1 MRQQM
6 EKIRR
11 ALLSVSDKSG
21 LVELARMLQ
30 NAGVELIASGGTA
43 KALQDAGLS
52 VVSVEKWTGSPE
64 LLGGRIKTLHPRIH
78 AGILARR
85 EDERDEK
92 DLHALGADFIDLVV
106 VNFYPF
112 RDAVASGKPL
122 PEVIESIDVGGPTM
136 ARAAAKN
143 FHHVVVLSDAL
154 DYPEFVEAFRKGEG
168 TIPEELRQQFAART
182 VARLAAYDSAITE
195 HLSAGDYVGVILQR
209 LQECRY
215 GENPHQKG
223 ALFVE
228 VGQPP
233 KGLSALKQLQG
244 KALSYNNL
252 QDVHA
257 ALMLTREFQNCAAV
271 IIKHATPCGVGLALT
286 PAQAVRRALETDPVS
301 AFGGIVA
308 LTKPMDKETAHILA
322 EIFLEVI
329 LAPQIGEEALAE
341 FAKKKSL
348 RILTYDIED
357 LRSFGNG
364 KDMRAVWGGYLR
376 QESDERFPELSDLQV
391 VTKRAPTPSEMEAL
405 ELAWR
410 VCKHVRSNA
419 IVFADAVHTLGIGAG
434 QMSRVDS
441 VEIAVRKATKAGL
454 SLIGSAC
461 ASDAFFPFR
470 DGLDAAARAG
480 ATAVIEPGGS
490 VRDAEVIEAANEQNV
505 AMVFTGRRHFRH

>member
-1 MRQQM
+1 M
-6 EKIRR
+6 KIRR

-21 LVELARMLQ
+21 LVELARSLHH
-30 NAGVELIASGGTA
+30 ASVEMIASGGTA
-43 KALQDAGLS
+43 KALMDAGLP

-85 EDERDEK
+85 SEASDVEDLRQ
-92 DLHALGADFIDLVV
+92 LGSDTIDLVV

-112 RDAVASGKPL
+112 GEVVAGGKPL
-122 PEVIESIDVGGPTM
+122 HEVIEAIDVGGPTM

-143 FHHVVVLSDAL
+143 FKDVIVLSAPS
-154 DYPEFVEAFRKGEG
+154 DYSEFLESFRAGEG
-168 TIPEELRQQFAART
+168 EIGDELRQRFAART
-182 VARLAAYDSAITE
+182 FARLVAYDGTIAE
-195 HLSAGDYVGVILQR
+195 FLSGGELVGISLER

-223 ALFVE
+223 ALFGE
-228 VGQPP
+228 TG
-233 KGLSALKQLQG
+233 KARRGIAGLKQLQG

-252 QDVHA
+252 QDTHA
-257 ALMLTREFQNCAAV
+257 ALMLAREFENCAAV
-271 IIKHATPCGVGLALT
+271 IVKHATPCGVGLALT
-286 PAQAVRRALETDPVS
+286 PAQAVRRALETDSVS

-308 LTKPMDKETAHILA
+308 LTKPLDKETAQILA
-322 EIFLEVI
+322 EIFLEVV
-329 LAPQIGEEALAE
+329 LVPEIGAEALAQ
-341 FAKKKSL
+341 FAKKRSL
-348 RILTYDIED
+348 RILAYDVEELRKARGGED
-357 LRSFGNG
+357 L
-364 KDMRAVWGGYLR
+364 RAVWGGFLR
-376 QESDERFPELSDLQV
+376 QERDEGFPELANLQV
-391 VTKRAPTPSEMEAL
+391 VTKRVPTPIEIEAM

-434 QMSRVDS
+434 QTSRIDS
-441 VEIAVRKATKAGL
+441 VEIAVRKATNAGL
-454 SLIGSAC
+454 SLMGSVC

-480 ATAVIEPGGS
+480 ATAMIQPGGS

>member
-1 MRQQM
+1 V
-6 EKIRR
+6 KTIRR

-21 LVELARMLQ
+21 LIELARNLHS
-30 NAGVELIASGGTA
+30 AGVELIASGGTA
-43 KALQDAGLS
+43 KALTDAGLP

-85 EDERDEK
+85 SEK
-92 DLHALGADFIDLVV
+92 SDAENLRQLGADFIDLVV

-112 RDAVASGKPL
+112 RDAVAGGKPL
-122 PEVIESIDVGGPTM
+122 GEVIEAIDVGGPTM

-143 FHHVVVLSDAL
+143 FHDVVVLSSPS
-154 DYPEFVEAFRKGEG
+154 DYPEFLESLHASE
-168 TIPEELRQQFAART
+168 ISDELRQQFAART
-182 VARLAAYDSAITE
+182 FARLSAYDATIAE
-195 HLSAGDYVGVILQR
+195 FFAGGEFVGLSLER

-223 ALFVE
+223 ALYVE
-228 VGQPP
+228 IGKLR
-233 KGLSALKQLQG
+233 KGIAALKQLQG

-252 QDVHA
+252 QDTHA
-257 ALMLTREFQNCAAV
+257 ALMLAREFKNCAAV
-271 IIKHATPCGVGLALT
+271 IVKHATPCGVGLALT
-286 PAQAVRRALETDPVS
+286 PAQAVRRALETDSVS

-308 LTKPMDKETAHILA
+308 LTKALDKETAQILA
-322 EIFLEVI
+322 EIFLEVV
-329 LAPQIGEEALAE
+329 LAPEIGEEALAE

-348 RILTYDIED
+348 RIMTYDMDELRKAKDGTD
-357 LRSFGNG
+357 LRSL
-364 KDMRAVWGGYLR
+364 WGGFLR
-376 QESDERFPELSDLQV
+376 QERDVGFPELANLQV
-391 VTKRAPTPSEMEAL
+391 VTKRAPTPVETEAM

-434 QMSRVDS
+434 QMSRIDS
-441 VEIAVRKATKAGL
+441 VEIAVRKATNAGL
-454 SLIGSAC
+454 SLIGSVG

-480 ATAVIEPGGS
+480 ATAVIQPGGS
-490 VRDAEVIEAANEQNV
+490 VRDTEVIEAANEQNV